1 MELWYAASLFF
12 GGAFSYW
19 VIAKFMDVTHSYR
32 LMKQVTDQIVL
43 LMISVSQD
51 IAFIKKVKYET
62 MEALEVEEGQIDIVK
77 KIDKKALDAWRD
89 MSLMKIMQSYPKGYS
104 KILTH
109 YNWDK
114 VTKSI
119 DELYK

>member
-1 MELWYAASLFF
+1 
-12 GGAFSYW
+12 
-19 VIAKFMDVTHSYR
+19 
-32 LMKQVTDQIVL
+32 MKHVTDQIVI
-43 LMISVSQD
+43 LMISASQD

-62 MEALEVEEGQIDIVK
+62 MQALEVDGTEIDVIK

-89 MSLMKIMQSYPKGYS
+89 MSILKIMQAYPKGYS